1 MKKKIPWHYHDRA
14 RGIYYDGLKEIDL
27 EPIIKLKEQYDAGNK
42 NILSELVDK
51 VIEAQEEKNYE
62 QYLIYAANN
71 GNKTAKLALDRLKKS
86 NKKGSVTSSYAYD
99 KFVVFFIL
107 SIIVLTIGFV
117 AIFYYFTFLLALAF
131 FLVGIVI
138 CFFIIYIIMKLE
150 IRRYNDDDKEPT
162 SDIAKYGIDLE
173 KATVKELVEH
183 FHMTYSSEER
193 KEFVNLHR
201 HQYVLNE
208 QKDIF
213 LKRKKEVIEYLKER
227 QNYVDGYYV
236 KLDEISGLEKYFY
249 KYDRWAE
256 WNRVVFEGKLDT
268 KRADEEAIKLG
279 LPNNKEMRRLYPKAF
294 ALMKALGIALNY
306 PYNDIGNITLKNI
319 INGKDSAAAINE
331 TEQYINGKMSI
342 VDIDKFSIDMKK
354 LVRAYLNRALDTDV
368 SY

>member
-14 RGIYYDGLKEIDL
+14 RGIYYDGVKEIDL

-62 QYLIYAANN
+62 QYLIYAAKD
-71 GNKTAKLALDRLKKS
+71 GSEAAKIALDRLKKS
-86 NKKGSVTSSYAYD
+86 NQKENVTSSYTYD
-99 KFVVFFIL
+99 KLLVFLLIA
-107 SIIVLTIGFV
+107 IIVLVIGFI

-131 FLVGIVI
+131 FVIGIVI
-138 CFFIIYIIMKLE
+138 CFLVIYITMKLE
-150 IRRYNDDDKEPT
+150 IGRYKDDNKEPI
-162 SDIAKYGIDLE
+162 SDAGRYGIDLE

-183 FHMTYSSEER
+183 FHMTYSNEEG

-201 HQYVLNE
+201 HQYVLNK

-227 QNYVDGYYV
+227 QNYVNGYYV
-236 KLDEISGLEKYFY
+236 KLDAISGLERYFY

-294 ALMKALGIALNY
+294 ALMEALGIALNY

-319 INGKDSAAAINE
+319 INGKDSSAAIKE
-331 TEQYINGKMSI
+331 TEKYINGKMSI